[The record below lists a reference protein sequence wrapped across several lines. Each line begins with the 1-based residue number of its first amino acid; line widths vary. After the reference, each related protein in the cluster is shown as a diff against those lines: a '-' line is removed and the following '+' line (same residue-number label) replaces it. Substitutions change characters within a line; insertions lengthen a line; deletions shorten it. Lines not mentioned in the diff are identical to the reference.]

1 MASEIR
7 VTSAQLTS
15 KKEELSSMNQK
26 FIDIVNALEG
36 TVNTLE
42 ESWEGE
48 THDAFYRAFGNDK
61 IQMGNFSNAI
71 KLYVQALEQII
82 AAYEAAE
89 NQNTGIA
96 NSRNY

>member
-15 KKEELSSMNQK
+15 KKEELNSMNQK
-26 FIDIVNALEG
+26 FIDIVNTLEG

-42 ESWEGE
+42 GSWEGE

-61 IQMGNFSNAI
+61 IQMTNFSNAI
-71 KLYVQALEQII
+71 KVYIQALEQII
-82 AAYEAAE
+82 ASYEAAE
-89 NQNTGIA
+89 NQNTSIA
-96 NSRNY
+96 SSRNY